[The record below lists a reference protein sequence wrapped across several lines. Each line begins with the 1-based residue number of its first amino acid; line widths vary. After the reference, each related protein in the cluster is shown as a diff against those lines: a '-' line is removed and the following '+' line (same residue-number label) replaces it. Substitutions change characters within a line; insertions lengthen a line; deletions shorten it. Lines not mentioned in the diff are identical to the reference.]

1 MFHTRGFNVWPKQRL
16 LGSVKLCKAR
26 LTARI
31 ASAQTEPI
39 LTVLMRVSPGKATF
53 VHMNEA
59 VIIGATGLVGKA
71 LLAHLENDGEYTR
84 IHLIVRR
91 KGISKHPKTIEH
103 VVDFDDAR
111 SFPTQIAPRHVYCC
125 LGTTIKKAG
134 SQEAFKRVDH
144 DYVIA
149 LAEHFLALGAQ
160 HFAVVSA
167 VGADESARI
176 FYSKVKGQMEHALRA
191 LGYAGIT
198 IVRPSLLGGK
208 RDEFRFGE
216 RLSIAAFALLQWAF
230 VGALRRYRM
239 VYDHEVAAAMV
250 EAVHKHPTGEGIL
263 ESEMLP
269 PLAVA
274 YRKRMA

>member
-1 MFHTRGFNVWPKQRL
+1 MV
-16 LGSVKLCKAR
+16 
-26 LTARI
+26 
-31 ASAQTEPI
+31 
-39 LTVLMRVSPGKATF
+39 VSLGKATF

-59 VIIGATGLVGKA
+59 VVIGATGLVGKA
-71 LLAHLENDGEYTR
+71 LLAHLEGDRGYTR

-91 KGISKHPKTIEH
+91 KGATKHPKTVEH
-103 VVDFDDAR
+103 VVDFDDAS
-111 SFPTQIAPRHVYCC
+111 SFPTLLTPHHVYCC

-149 LAEHFLALGAQ
+149 MARHFLDFGAQ

-167 VGADESARI
+167 VGADEHSRI
-176 FYSKVKGQMEHALRA
+176 FYTKVKGQMERALRA
-191 LGYAGIT
+191 LNYPALT
-198 IVRPSLLGGK
+198 CVRPAMLGGK

-216 RLSIAAFALLQWAF
+216 ILGTAVLKLVQWSF
-230 VGALRRYRM
+230 VGSLRRYKI
-239 VYDHEVAAAMV
+239 VYAHQVAAAMV
-250 EAVHKHPTGEGIL
+250 EAVHKNPTGEGIL

-274 YRKRMA
+274 YRTRMA